1 MKKVS
6 LKRELRHLYSP
17 SAKKVQTLEVPEM
30 TFLMMDGQG
39 DPKRA
44 LRIHWDGHSQFL
56 IIEM

>member
-1 MKKVS
+1 MKKVD
-6 LKRELRHLYSP
+6 LKKELRHLYSP

-30 TFLMMDGQG
+30 TFLMMNGQG

-44 LRIHWDGHSQFL
+44 LTINWDGRSQFL